1 MPSSVC
7 QYCNAIFYELNS
19 FKYHVKG
26 KICVRLKE
34 LKSSLFKCLYCQN
47 SFITVD
53 SYVTHVDKFC
63 TCFFK
68 KNTNRDNIIQLMEC
82 DKCLIKCQLKSTILY
97 HKTFNCKFTEKI
109 YQQKEF
115 LDIIPFGTVTNLS
128 DYSALFPGIEDIIHC
143 AIFDRE
149 GETLQYLI
157 NCINCSINQPKFHNI
172 YIDDISDKKMPM
184 CKVFNGDRFIYMR
197 RQKVFEIHIENLL
210 NLVNDYIEVHHNKFI
225 SSAGKEKIKIYNA
238 YVENIVF
245 AKHIPSRDRLIDIDM
260 TATLHNA
267 MHLHDKNN
275 YYDHIENLEN
285 LEQKT
290 RISFTWDEIAT
301 IFLSNVSFFAGLLRT
316 IDEHNRK
323 SDKDAIDFMLT
334 QLHDE
339 YIQNSKFMP
348 IYLPMLRI
356 EHKLDPCWEDE
367 LIYNY
372 FENKCKQ
379 RINIFI

>member
-1 MPSSVC
+1 
-7 QYCNAIFYELNS
+7 
-19 FKYHVKG
+19 
-26 KICVRLKE
+26 
-34 LKSSLFKCLYCQN
+34 
-47 SFITVD
+47 
-53 SYVTHVDKFC
+53 
-63 TCFFK
+63 
-68 KNTNRDNIIQLMEC
+68 
-82 DKCLIKCQLKSTILY
+82 
-97 HKTFNCKFTEKI
+97 
-109 YQQKEF
+109 
-115 LDIIPFGTVTNLS
+115 
-128 DYSALFPGIEDIIHC
+128 
-143 AIFDRE
+143 
-149 GETLQYLI
+149 
-157 NCINCSINQPKFHNI
+157 
-172 YIDDISDKKMPM
+172 MPM